1 MDLIGAIENW
11 FGGAQEELQQAL
23 VPIMPWAQG
32 IYQLVKKDAEAA
44 LKEAGGKIETMA
56 LADFHSLVATVQNAV
71 LGANG
76 HSGLSGADKFAL
88 VAESIKT
95 QLAANLW
102 PTIKSLGTASL
113 NALINAAYA
122 AVASG
127 VIGAL

>member
-1 MDLIGAIENW
+1 MDLIGEIESW
-11 FGGAQEELQQAL
+11 LSGAEGDLKQAL
-23 VPIMPWAQG
+23 APIMPWAQG

-44 LKEAGGKIETMA
+44 LKQAGGEIETMA
-56 LADFHSLVATVQNAV
+56 LADFHGLVATVQNAV
-71 LGANG
+71 LRANG
-76 HSGLSGADKFAL
+76 QSGISGTDKFVL

>member
-1 MDLIGAIENW
+1 MDLIGEIENW
-11 FGGAQEELQQAL
+11 LSGAQGELQQAL
-23 VPIMPWAQG
+23 APIMPWAQG

-44 LKEAGGKIETMA
+44 LKGAGGKIETMA
-56 LADFHSLVATVQNAV
+56 LGDFHSLVATVQNAV
-71 LGANG
+71 LSANG
-76 HSGLSGADKFAL
+76 NSGLSGAAKFTL